1 MLHIA
6 RRTNRSLQ
14 FRIRQFTMATPRG
27 STDTPVEWA
36 IHNKLTTLLQPSVLT
51 ITNDSWQHRHHAA
64 MRDQNGGNGET
75 HFSIQ
80 VVSEEFTGK
89 TMMQRHRMIYAA
101 LSEELKNGLHA
112 LSLSAKTE
120 AEVLKA
126 KAHTPQ
132 GTSLN

>member
-1 MLHIA
+1 
-6 RRTNRSLQ
+6 
-14 FRIRQFTMATPRG
+14 
-27 STDTPVEWA
+27 
-36 IHNKLTTLLQPSVLT
+36 
-51 ITNDSWQHRHHAA
+51 
-64 MRDQNGGNGET
+64 
-75 HFSIQ
+75 
-80 VVSEEFTGK
+80 
-89 TMMQRHRMIYAA
+89 MMQRHRMIYAA